1 MYTYVYKNLYEPHL
15 KQTKKSIPHTTI
27 WENLIERKT
36 PKKEII
42 INYKIHNWQWQKQNI
57 HIILLSCVQTCTR
70 TFKSLLIWYF
80 FTNCVFFFWS
90 PTIGQLR
97 KGSAAESVVGQHVV
111 ECVAQFVRTLL
122 DLELLAIDLVLDVV
136 DPLIQL
142 CDVHLS
148 VLVSKQND
156 SLSLCFFVLIIL
168 TQNINPSS
176 FT

>member
-1 MYTYVYKNLYEPHL
+1 MVFFYEL
-15 KQTKKSIPHTTI
+15 C
-27 WENLIERKT
+27 L
-36 PKKEII
+36 
-42 INYKIHNWQWQKQNI
+42 
-57 HIILLSCVQTCTR
+57 
-70 TFKSLLIWYF
+70 FLLIADD
-80 FTNCVFFFWS
+80 S
-90 PTIGQLR
+90 GQLK

-111 ECVAQFVRTLL
+111 KSVAQLVRTLL
-122 DLELLAIDLVLDVV
+122 DLELLPVDLVLDIV

-176 FT
+176 FTC